1 MKKKTVVLLLALVLV
16 FGCAVG
22 GTVAWLTAKTDT
34 VTNTFTAGNINITLT
49 ETTGDT
55 YKMVPGAEIPKDP
68 VVTVKAGSEACW
80 LFVKAEESN
89 SGAYLTFELADGWLE
104 VDDVDNV
111 FYREVD
117 ASNTDQAFPVIK
129 DNKVTVNTSVTKD
142 MMDAIDGINADGSP
156 AAAELANR
164 PTLTATAYAVQKT
177 GFGTAA
183 LAWEEAVKLDTP

>member
-80 LFVKAEESN
+80 LFVKAEETNSN
-89 SGAYLTFELADGWLE
+89 AYLTFAIADGWDE
-104 VDDVDNV
+104 VPDVDNV
-111 FYREVD
+111 FYREVN
-117 ASNTDQAFPVIK
+117 ASNTDQEFPFIK
-129 DNKVTVNTSVTKD
+129 DNMVTVKTSVTKD
-142 MMDAIDGINADGSP
+142 MMDAIDGINADDDA

-164 PTLTATAYAVQKT
+164 PTLTATAYAVQKV
-177 GFGTAA
+177 GFDTAA
-183 LAWEEAVKLDTP
+183 AAWAEAETLG